1 MEVLFNF
8 RFLYKLVYLVRLR
21 SRSTISNFLWFKL
34 GTVKVGLIT
43 SSSSVPKN
51 RCLPI
56 TTHHVCTS
64 DLVTD
69 TNLPFEKKSKKV
81 KKVKNRAV
89 LMTLAASQEKKRKRS
104 RSPKTDSKRI

>member
-8 RFLYKLVYLVRLR
+8 RFFYKLVYLVRLR
-21 SRSTISNFLWFKL
+21 SRSTISIFLWFKL

-69 TNLPFEKKSKKV
+69 TISHSKNKV
-81 KKVKNRAV
+81 KK
-89 LMTLAASQEKKRKRS
+89 
-104 RSPKTDSKRI
+104 